1 MKPKIFDLLGISAA
15 VLCLIHCLLF
25 PVLMI
30 IPFGLAHDA
39 YIDLGFLLIGTAVV
53 YNVIRSVAS
62 KILKIVFWLAIGLIA
77 ISVLLHLLF
86 HVHNPLIYVGA
97 AVLITAHL
105 INFNNHKH
113 RRSGPS
119 G

>member
-1 MKPKIFDLLGISAA
+1 MKSKMFDLLGISAA

-30 IPFGLAHDA
+30 IPFGFAYDA

-53 YNVIRSVAS
+53 YNVTRGITS
-62 KILKIVFWLAIGLIA
+62 KSLKIAFWSAIGLIA
-77 ISVLLHLLF
+77 MSVLLHILL

-105 INFNNHKH
+105 INFKNHKH
-113 RRSGPS
+113 GRSTPS
-119 G
+119 

>member
-1 MKPKIFDLLGISAA
+1 MKSRMFDLLGISAA

-30 IPFGLAHDA
+30 IPFGFAHDV
-39 YIDLGFLLIGTAVV
+39 YIDLVFLLIGTAVV
-53 YNVIRSVAS
+53 YNVTRRISS
-62 KILKIVFWLAIGLIA
+62 KSLKIAFWAAIGLIA
-77 ISVLLHLLF
+77 ISILLHLLF

-105 INFNNHKH
+105 INFKNHKH
-113 RRSGPS
+113 GRPANPE
-119 G
+119 